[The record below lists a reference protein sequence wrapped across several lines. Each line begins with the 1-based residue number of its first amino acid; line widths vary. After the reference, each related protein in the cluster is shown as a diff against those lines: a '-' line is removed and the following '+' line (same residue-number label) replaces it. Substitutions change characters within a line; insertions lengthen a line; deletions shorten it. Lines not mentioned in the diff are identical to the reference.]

1 MAQDPAR
8 AQREKSTGQWA
19 IEQVLQLVRACQ
31 RENNRPIQEVLQP
44 ELIDDSTDKEEAE
57 RRVEAAEARVMER
70 QQGKVFHDHKARK
83 IPLHVHTS
91 NMA

>member
-1 MAQDPAR
+1 M
-8 AQREKSTGQWA
+8 
-19 IEQVLQLVRACQ
+19 
-31 RENNRPIQEVLQP
+31 
-44 ELIDDSTDKEEAE
+44 
-57 RRVEAAEARVMER
+57 EAAEARVMER